1 MMLQN
6 KIIILNPYFFFRA
19 LTCLF
24 DVPLSI
30 PIVEWHIHILLTWML
45 QYDSVP
51 TFPDSFFFFLFRFFS
66 SFLQPRFSYLIFEN
80 QDRGRT
86 QLLFRGITLFRLFP
100 ICRRQVAFYVV
111 MEPADSIARMVT
123 GSAHW
128 LAEMLGKERV
138 HIGRTKKSQIQ
149 WW

>member
-45 QYDSVP
+45 QCDSAP

-86 QLLFRGITLFRLFP
+86 PTIIPGNHFIP
-100 ICRRQVAFYVV
+100 IISNL
-111 MEPADSIARMVT
+111 PT
-123 GSAHW
+123 
-128 LAEMLGKERV
+128 
-138 HIGRTKKSQIQ
+138 IGGVLCGHGAS
-149 WW
+149 